1 MPTSSSTTRIWF
13 ADMLAGGLR
22 GLRRQHD
29 TDGGA
34 VRLHVLD
41 QNAPMVLVDDL
52 LHDREAE
59 TGALR
64 FGRHVRLEDAPHDT
78 FGDPGAVVAH
88 GEEHAAG
95 AEARRDEDARVLDP

>member
-29 TDGGA
+29 AHGRA

-41 QNAPMVLVDDL
+41 QDATMVLVDDL

-64 FGRHVRLEDAPHDT
+64 FRRHVRLENAPHDA
-78 FGDPGAVVAH
+78 FGDAAAVVAH
-88 GEEHAAG
+88 GAKHSARPDAG
-95 AEARRDEDARVLDP
+95 CDEDASIRD